1 MGGGASKSSSQGATS
16 GMSAQQGSS
25 TGNGNT
31 IPTGQPS
38 DPNGLEPVNRARHN
52 EGEDMSGPPDRLG
65 SGPMEDI
72 DDRSR
77 GNLGSSSEE
86 MGYKGGGDSSDL
98 ADILQE
104 NTKETVS
111 VAWCLAIELSLCNFI
126 DIQYMYV
133 KIYSVT
139 LFQRKIINSCY
150 MYLELPP
157 LFFRRY
163 GAVSAWNNHQW
174 NFLFSIH
181 YLSIHSNTG
190 ESFLCTAVVKRCCS
204 LFYFDRMKFL
214 DDLFKNSISFLT
226 FSLEQDSRSWGR
238 LPSTKTSPQPE
249 IGHFTTCWHLSG
261 RQKSKTGN
269 WQALKGIQI
278 SLNGYNSYTCTLG
291 NVSRVFLYIIH

>member
-86 MGYKGGGDSSDL
+86 MGYKGGGDGSDL

-111 VAWCLAIELSLCNFI
+111 VVLHVWQLN
-126 DIQYMYV
+126 YPYV
-133 KIYSVT
+133 I
-139 LFQRKIINSCY
+139 LQI
-150 MYLELPP
+150 
-157 LFFRRY
+157 
-163 GAVSAWNNHQW
+163 
-174 NFLFSIH
+174 FSTCMWKYI
-181 YLSIHSNTG
+181 L
-190 ESFLCTAVVKRCCS
+190 L
-204 LFYFDRMKFL
+204 LYFKE
-214 DDLFKNSISFLT
+214 K
-226 FSLEQDSRSWGR
+226 
-238 LPSTKTSPQPE
+238 
-249 IGHFTTCWHLSG
+249 
-261 RQKSKTGN
+261 
-269 WQALKGIQI
+269 
-278 SLNGYNSYTCTLG
+278 
-291 NVSRVFLYIIH
+291 